1 MLNKQASA
9 FLAMGELYYMQELKS
24 TAERKMLSQLDPENM
39 VEMISIA
46 EFFRADGLFEAAV
59 KLTKANMTWLDSQ
72 VPH

>member
-9 FLAMGELYYMQELKS
+9 FLAMGELYDLPELKS
-24 TAERKMLSQLDPENM
+24 TAERKMLNQLDPENM

-59 KLTKANMTWLDSQ
+59 KLTKANMTWLHSQ

>member
-9 FLAMGELYYMQELKS
+9 FLAMGELYDLPELKS
-24 TAERKMLSQLDPENM
+24 TAERKMLSQLDPDNM

-59 KLTKANMTWLDSQ
+59 KLTKANMTWLHSQ